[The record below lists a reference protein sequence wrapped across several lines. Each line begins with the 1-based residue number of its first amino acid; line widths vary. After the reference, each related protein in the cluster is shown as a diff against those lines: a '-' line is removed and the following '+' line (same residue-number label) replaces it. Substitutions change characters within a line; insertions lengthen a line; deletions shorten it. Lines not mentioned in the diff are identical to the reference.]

1 SRVAVTEVMHSAPT
15 TASAQLAMG
24 GGTDKYAASAGPG
37 REEQDELAAKS
48 HERAAR
54 AQKDGL
60 FDAEIVNVEIPQRKG
75 DPVIFSTDE
84 GVRSETTVES
94 LGKLRPAFDK
104 AGNITAGNAS
114 QISDGAAA
122 VIVASKEAAERLGG
136 EPLGE

>member
-1 SRVAVTEVMHSAPT
+1 TDEYDD
-15 TASAQLAMG
+15 TAGCGRGERDDMS
-24 GGTDKYAASAGPG
+24 DKSYY
-37 REEQDELAAKS
+37 
-48 HERAAR
+48 RAAR
-54 AQKDGL
+54 AQTDEL

-104 AGNITAGNAS
+104 AGNTTAGNAS